1 MPTERI
7 FGLDGEMSGT
17 ELGAG
22 HKLIQVGVAVD
33 TGCDGTPL
41 DQPEL
46 FCSLIGWPDDELV
59 WDERAAEVHR
69 LPREAVLAAPPATEV
84 DEALYAW
91 LLNLGVDP
99 DERRLQIPC
108 GFSVGSFDM
117 PFVGQA
123 LPRSWGLFSRRYADL
138 NAVMFA
144 LGRTVSAPISGSPS
158 PKVWKRRLKKA
169 GLELVR
175 AVGRTEGEHD
185 AGTDALIALGAWR
198 EVERT
203 LRELDD
209 DSLVRQKNARA
220 RRLAAAKAGRNPD
233 IASSQALAR
242 KDDT

>member
-17 ELGAG
+17 ELGEG
-22 HKLIQVGVAVD
+22 HKLIQIGVAVD
-33 TGCDGTPL
+33 TERDGTPL

-46 FCSLIGWPDDELV
+46 FCSLIGWPENKLV
-59 WDERAAEVHR
+59 WDHRAAEVHCI
-69 LPREAVLAAPPATEV
+69 PRETVLAAPPAEEV
-84 DEALYAW
+84 DEALYSW
-91 LLNLGVDP
+91 LVEVGVEL

-108 GFSVGSFDM
+108 GFSVGTFDM

-138 NAVMFA
+138 NAIVFA
-144 LGRTVSAPISGSPS
+144 LGRTVSAPIGGSPS

-175 AVGRTEGEHD
+175 DVGRTEGEHD

-198 EVERT
+198 ETERT
-203 LRELDD
+203 LRKLDED
-209 DSLVRQKNARA
+209 ALVRQKNARA
-220 RRLAAAKAGRNPD
+220 RRLAAAKAGRDPD
-233 IASSQALAR
+233 IAASQAPAT
-242 KDDT
+242 KDDA

>member
-17 ELGAG
+17 ELDAG
-22 HKLIQVGVAVD
+22 HKLIQIGVAVD
-33 TGCDGTPL
+33 TTRDGTAM

-46 FCSLIGWPDDELV
+46 FCSLIGWPEDELV
-59 WDERAAEVHR
+59 WDERAAEVHGFA
-69 LPREAVLAAPPATEV
+69 REAVLSAPPAAEV

-91 LLNLGVDP
+91 LLNVGVTP

-108 GFSVGSFDM
+108 GFSVGTFDM
-117 PFVGQA
+117 PFVRQA

-138 NAVMFA
+138 NAIVFA
-144 LGRTVSAPISGSPS
+144 LGRTVSAPVNGSPS

-169 GLELVR
+169 GLKLAR
-175 AVGRTEGEHD
+175 AVGRTEGQHD

-198 EVERT
+198 EAERT
-203 LRELDD
+203 LRELDEAA
-209 DSLVRQKNARA
+209 LVRQKNARA
-220 RRLAAAKAGRNPD
+220 RRLATIRARTNPD
-233 IASSQALAR
+233 IGSSQAPTG